1 MKYQVIQRYSS
12 DFMVSKMCRI
22 MEVSRSGYYAF
33 LKRPESERSKR
44 QKEVVA
50 HIRRIHKTNH
60 EIYGAPRITVELN
73 TEGIQ
78 AGKNMVARLMRKNGI
93 RSKTRKK
100 YKATTDS
107 NHDLPVAENILNRDF
122 IACTRNR
129 KWVSDIT
136 YIGTDEGWMYLAGIL
151 DLCDG
156 AIVGWSMHTRM
167 TRELVLNALRDACA
181 RRRPAPGLILHSDR
195 GSQYCSDEYQKEIAK
210 RKFVC
215 SMSRKGN
222 CWDNAPM
229 ESFWGKLKTEWL
241 YGRKFHTR
249 AEAKQAVFEYIELFY
264 NRKRLRAA
272 NGYIPPLKMRDVACR
287 IVYSGDSPCLL
298 I

>member
-1 MKYQVIQRYSS
+1 MKYQVIQGYSS
-12 DFMVSKMCRI
+12 HFKVSKMCRI

-33 LKRPESERSKR
+33 LRRPESRRSKR
-44 QKEVVA
+44 QKEVLE
-50 HIRRIHKTNH
+50 HIRRIHKANY
-60 EIYGAPRITVELN
+60 EIYGAPRIAAELN

-78 AGKNMVARLMRKNGI
+78 AGKSMVARLMRKNGI

-122 IACTRNR
+122 TAHARDK

-136 YIGTDEGWMYLAGIL
+136 YIDTDEGWLYLAGIL

-156 AIVGWSMHTRM
+156 AAVGWSMHTRM
-167 TRELVLNALRDACA
+167 TRNLVINALRDACA
-181 RRRPAPGLILHSDR
+181 RRNPEPGLILHSDR
-195 GSQYCSDEYQKEIAK
+195 GSQYCSNEYQKEIAK
-210 RKFVC
+210 RKFIC

-264 NRKRLRAA
+264 NRRRLRSV
-272 NGYIPPLKMRDVACR
+272 NGYMPPLKMGNAALLMFQA
-287 IVYSGDSPCLL
+287 GDSLCL
-298 I
+298 